1 MSTVLSARSRA
12 VRRGVGAAVSAAVVL
27 PLSWAGAAGA
37 QAAEADEPPPVE
49 AAFEAAAEE
58 FDLLVFSKTAGF
70 RHGSIPA
77 GIAAIQQLGTD
88 NGFSVTATED
98 AGAFTSE
105 NLEQYEAVLF
115 LSTTG
120 DVLDAD
126 QQAAFE
132 AYIQGGGG
140 YAGVHAASD
149 TEYDWPWYGELVGAY
164 FNSHP
169 QNQDATIKVEDHVHE
184 STAHLPARWERFD
197 EWYNF
202 RENPRDEVHVLASLD
217 ESSYSP
223 GSGAMGAEHPIAW
236 CQAYDGGRSWYTG
249 GGHTDASYAEPEFLQ
264 HLLGGIQ
271 TAAGVVDSDCAATQS
286 ASFEAVPLD
295 DDTSNP
301 MMLEVAPDGTVFYVE
316 RDGRVRVIDPDTNVT
331 TTAATL
337 DVTQSNEDGLTGIV
351 LDPDFAANGWVYLF
365 WSPTDVGDDG
375 PHNRVSRFTYADGS
389 IDLST
394 EQKVLV
400 IPTQRQTC
408 CHAGGDMVFDAE
420 GHLYIATGD
429 NTNPFESAGYTPIDE
444 RSGRQN
450 YDSQRTSANSNDLRG
465 KVLRI
470 TPQEDGS
477 YTVPDGNMFAPG
489 TADTLPEIYAMGFRN
504 PFRIGLDPASGNVH
518 VADYGPDA
526 GSASATRGPAGTVE
540 WNVVSEPGFYGW
552 PYCTGSNN
560 AYVDYDFATGQSGEA
575 FDCAGGVVNDS
586 PHNTGIEQL
595 PGAIEAE
602 VWYGYSTN
610 PLFPEIGG
618 GGAPMGGPV
627 YEYDAELDSDVKWP
641 EYWDGKALFGE
652 WNQGRMY
659 SFQLAG
665 EDRDD
670 LVDIN
675 RVLPEIFD
683 PSAGFDRPMD
693 FEFGPDGAL
702 YMVDWGSG
710 FGGNN
715 DSSGIFKVNYVQ
727 GDPAPI
733 ARASADVTS
742 GASPLTVQFSS
753 EGSRHPDGDPITLQ
767 WTFGDG
773 SEPSTEAN
781 PTHTY
786 TEEGSYTAQL
796 TVTDDNGQTGV
807 ANVTIVVGNEAPT
820 VSITFPENGG
830 FFEWGDQVA
839 YEIAVDDPD
848 GEVDCADVRL
858 FTSLGHDSHA
868 HPFDELTGCEGVI
881 QTARDEGHGIESN
894 IFWVIEATYS
904 DDGGSAGVPLTGND
918 LQVLQPKLV
927 QAEFFTST
935 GRLDGSTSPG
945 DAGVQR
951 EDTGDTAGGG
961 QNIGYIEP
969 DDWWAYD
976 PISMG
981 NVEGLSLRVASPDGG
996 EVSLRWDAPDGPE
1009 IGRLSIPSTGDW
1021 QAYED
1026 VAATLTDV
1034 PTGSGTLYFV
1044 LESGGINVNWF
1055 EIDGRGVTANERPEL
1070 DLEVSPLEGVA
1081 PLTVTATA
1089 TATDPDGDDGALVH
1103 AWDLGLGDGFTD
1115 GDPTLEHTY
1124 TEPGTYRLQARVTD
1138 GGGAYVQEYVTITVT
1153 QEATEPVLCFQGRS
1167 DDFLGEELDTDR
1179 WTVLDRNQD
1188 LQVADGTLTIP
1199 ATVTDFYGTN
1209 NVTVPNVVLQDL
1221 PDGPFTATA
1230 KVTIP
1235 AHAQYQQAGLVI
1247 YDDADNYAKMVLQG
1261 RSAPADPA
1269 TRIFQFIREEGG
1281 APNEVGESNTAALG
1295 AAYPD
1300 TVYVRFTS
1308 TDGSDLRAS
1317 YSADGVEFTQMPQT
1331 KSLDGLADPQI
1342 GLVSLAG
1349 TGSAAPVVDAEFD
1362 WFHLTPDDSV
1372 STVPDDEFDGSELDT
1387 CRWDRIV
1394 REDESGYRVADG
1406 SLEID
1411 TTATDIY
1418 TGNNTAVPNIVLQ
1431 DQPEGDWTV
1440 ETKVDASEFTEQ
1452 YQQGGLILYGD
1463 DDNYVKLDYVADN
1476 TAGSALSARL
1486 ELRSEVDATVVDPQ
1500 PNVSDLTDGVWHL
1513 RLTKEGTTF
1522 TGSYSTDGETWQT
1535 IAEPVEHA
1543 GLADAGIGLY
1553 ALGASQ
1559 TTSATA
1565 SFDYFRVVGDDVEP
1579 LAVVGS
1585 LDPAEPDRADGTY
1598 TGPVT
1603 VTVETTGG
1611 PDGATVYREV
1621 NVDGAGWAEYTAP
1634 VEVSEPGDHTVEVRA
1649 SAGGE
1654 DVAGETLTF
1663 TIAAPDATP
1672 VTPAVEVVQ
1681 ASCTWGADGSH
1692 EITGGAVVT
1701 TEVEGVRY
1709 VVRPVTEDGAGPV
1722 VDDLADLDPGTY
1734 RVAARPADGFVIE
1747 PGDGWRVNANG
1758 FGVLRFTIDEPE
1770 CPDPVPATPAVSL
1783 TQPGCEVDADGENV
1797 RTGGS
1802 LTGVEV
1808 DGVKGYVVHN
1818 WVDGDLNDG
1827 KPSDLGDLAPGQY
1840 HVIATPEPGY
1850 VLDVEGD
1857 WELSPSGKATL
1868 VVTME
1873 SYGCDR
1879 VPAVELVQAT
1889 CTDGTTVPASLT
1901 PLDVVGVKG
1910 YVVHN
1915 WVDGKAKGKPKDLS
1929 ALDAGSYRVIASPE
1943 ARTDLEVEGDW
1954 ELSPSGKAK
1963 VILTVG
1969 EVDCL

>member
-1 MSTVLSARSRA
+1 M
-12 VRRGVGAAVSAAVVL
+12 RRGVGAAVAAAVVL
-27 PLSWAGAAGA
+27 PLSWAGMAGA
-37 QAAEADEPPPVE
+37 QAAEADEPPPV
-49 AAFEAAAEE
+49 EAAAEE

-77 GIAAIQQLGTD
+77 GIAAIQRLGDD

-98 AGAFTSE
+98 AEAFTAE

-132 AYIQGGGG
+132 AYIQDGGG

-169 QNQDATIKVEDHVHE
+169 QNQDATVKVEDHVHE
-184 STAHLPARWERFD
+184 STAHLPARWDRYD

-202 RENPRDEVHVLASLD
+202 RTDPRDSVHVLASLD
-217 ESSYSP
+217 ESSYSA

-249 GGHTDASYAEPEFLQ
+249 GGHTDESYAEPEFLQ

-271 TAAGVVDSDCAATQS
+271 TAAGVVGSDCAATQS
-286 ASFEAVPLD
+286 ASYEAVPLD

-301 MMLEVAPDGTVFYVE
+301 MMLEVAPDGTVLYVE
-316 RDGRVRVIDPDTNVT
+316 RDGRVRVIDPETSTT

-337 DVTQSNEDGLTGIV
+337 DVTQANEDGLTGIV
-351 LDPDFAANGWVYLF
+351 LDPDFASNGWVYLY
-365 WSPTDVGDDG
+365 WSPTDVGEDG
-375 PHNRVSRFTYADGS
+375 PHNRISRFTYADGS

-394 EQKVLV
+394 EEKVLV
-400 IPTQRQTC
+400 VPTQRQTC
-408 CHAGGDMVFDAE
+408 CHAGGDMVFDDE
-420 GHLYIATGD
+420 GNLYLATGD
-429 NTNPFESAGYTPIDE
+429 NTNPFESAGFSPLDE
-444 RSGRQN
+444 RDGRQN
-450 YDSQRTSANSNDLRG
+450 YDAQRTSANSNDLRG

-470 TPQEDGS
+470 TPQDDGS
-477 YTVPDGNMFAPG
+477 YTVPDGNMFESG

-504 PFRIGLDPASGNVH
+504 PFRIGLDPVSGNVH

-526 GSASATRGPAGTVE
+526 GSASATRGPAGAVE

-560 AYVDYDFATGQSGEA
+560 AYIDYDFATGQSGEA

-602 VWYGYSTN
+602 IWYGYQTN
-610 PLFPEIGG
+610 PDFPEIGG

-627 YEYDAELDSDVKWP
+627 YEFDPELDSDVKWP
-641 EYWDGKALFGE
+641 EYWDGKAFLGE
-652 WNQGRMY
+652 WNQGTMF
-659 SFQLAG
+659 SLQLDG

-675 RVLPEIFD
+675 RVLPGIFD
-683 PSAGFDRPMD
+683 PGAGFDRPMD
-693 FEFGPDGAL
+693 FEFGPDGAM

-742 GASPLTVQFSS
+742 GPAPLTVQFSS
-753 EGSRHPDGDPITLQ
+753 EGTRHPNDEPISLQ

-773 SEPSTEAN
+773 SDPSTEAN
-781 PTHTY
+781 PSHTY

-796 TVTDDNGQTGV
+796 TVTDDSGQTGV

-848 GEVDCADVRL
+848 GEVDCADVQL

-894 IFWVIEATYS
+894 IFWVIEAMYT
-904 DDGGSAGVPLTGND
+904 DDGGAAGVPLTGND

-935 GRLDGSTSPG
+935 GRLDGSTSSG
-945 DAGVQR
+945 DAGVVT
-951 EDTGDTAGGG
+951 EETGDSAGGG
-961 QNIGYIEP
+961 QNIGFVEP
-969 DDWWAYD
+969 DDWWAHD
-976 PISMG
+976 PISLG
-981 NVEGLSLRVASPDGG
+981 NVDGLSLRVASPDGG
-996 EVSLRWDAPDGPE
+996 EVSVRWGAPDGPE
-1009 IGRLSIPSTGDW
+1009 IGHFSVPSTGDW
-1021 QAYED
+1021 QVYED
-1026 VAATLTDV
+1026 VTTSLTDA
-1034 PTGSGTLYFV
+1034 PSGSDALYFV

-1055 EIDGRGVTANERPEL
+1055 EIDGRGVTANERPDL
-1070 DLEVSPLEGVA
+1070 DLEVGPLEGLA
-1081 PLTVTATA
+1081 PLTVTGSATA
-1089 TATDPDGDDGALVH
+1089 SDPDGEDDELVY
-1103 AWDLGLGDGFTD
+1103 AWDVGLGDGFVD
-1115 GDPTLEHTY
+1115 GEPAFEHTY
-1124 TEPGTYRLQARVTD
+1124 TEPGTYRLQVKVTD
-1138 GGGAYVQEYVTITVT
+1138 GGGAYVQEYVTVTVT
-1153 QEATEPVLCFQGRS
+1153 AEAVEPALCFQGRS
-1167 DDFLGEELDTDR
+1167 DDFLGDEIDAER
-1179 WTVLDRNQD
+1179 WNVVNQD
-1188 LQVADGTLTIP
+1188 QGLVVADGVARIP
-1199 ATVTDFYGTN
+1199 ATVADIYGADN
-1209 NVTVPNVVLQDL
+1209 STVPNLVLQEL

-1235 AHAQYQQAGLVI
+1235 ANAQYQQAGLLI
-1247 YDDADNYAKMVLQG
+1247 YGGDDDYAKMVIQG
-1261 RSAPADPA
+1261 RSAPADPS
-1269 TRIFQFIREEGG
+1269 TRVFQFIREEAGQ
-1281 APNEVGESNTAALG
+1281 PNEVGDSNTAALG
-1295 AAYPD
+1295 ADYPS

-1317 YSADGVEFTQMPQT
+1317 YSANGTDFTDMPET
-1331 KSLDGLADPQI
+1331 KSLDGLVDPQI

-1349 TGSAAPVVDAEFD
+1349 ASSTAPVVDAEFD

-1372 STVPDDEFDGSELDT
+1372 STTPDDEFDGEELDT
-1387 CRWDRIV
+1387 CRWQIV

-1406 SLEID
+1406 SLQID

-1418 TGNNTAVPNIVLQ
+1418 TGTNTDVPNIVLQ

-1440 ETKVDASEFTEQ
+1440 ETRVDASQLVEQ

-1463 DDNYVKLDYVADN
+1463 DDNYVKLDYVTDN
-1476 TAGSALSARL
+1476 AAGDPVSARL
-1486 ELRSEVDATVVDPQ
+1486 ELRSEVDATVVNPQ
-1500 PNVSDLTDGVWHL
+1500 PNVSGLTEDVWSL

-1522 TGSYSTDGETWQT
+1522 TGSYSTDGETWEQFGD
-1535 IAEPVEHA
+1535 PVEHE
-1543 GLADAGIGLY
+1543 GLAQAKVGLF
-1553 ALGASQ
+1553 ALGGSQ
-1559 TTSATA
+1559 TTSATVL
-1565 SFDYFRVVGDDVEP
+1565 FDHFRVVGDDTEP

-1585 LDPAEPDRADGTY
+1585 LDPAEPDREDGTY

-1603 VTVETTGG
+1603 VTVEATGG

-1634 VEVSEPGDHTVEVRA
+1634 VEVTGAGDHTVEVRA

-1654 DVAGETLTF
+1654 DVVGETLTF

-1672 VTPAVEVVQ
+1672 VTPSVEVVQ
-1681 ASCTWGADGSH
+1681 ATCAWADDGTH
-1692 EITGGAVVT
+1692 EVTGGAIVT
-1701 TEVEGVRY
+1701 AEVEGVRY
-1709 VVRPVTEDGAGPV
+1709 VVRPLTEDGAGPV
-1722 VDDLADLDPGTY
+1722 VDDLDDLAAGTY
-1734 RVAARPADGFVIE
+1734 RVAARPGDGYVVE

-1758 FGVLRFTIDEPE
+1758 FGILRVTIDEPE
-1770 CPDPVPATPAVSL
+1770 CPEPTPVTPTVAV
-1783 TQPGCEVDADGENV
+1783 TQAGCEVDGDGENV
-1797 RTGGS
+1797 RIGGS
-1802 LTGVEV
+1802 LTGVAVE
-1808 DGVKGYVVHN
+1808 GVKGYVVHN

-1827 KPSDLGDLAPGQY
+1827 KPSDLGNLAPGQY
-1840 HVIATPEPGY
+1840 HVIATPAAGH
-1850 VLDVEGD
+1850 VLEIDGD
-1857 WELSPSGKATL
+1857 WKLSPSGKATL
-1868 VVTME
+1868 VVTIE
-1873 SYGCDR
+1873 GYGCDR
-1879 VPAVELVQAT
+1879 VPAVELTQAS
-1889 CTDGTTVPASLT
+1889 CTDGTLVPGSMN
-1901 PLDVVGVKG
+1901 PLDVAGVKS

-1915 WVDGKAKGKPKDLS
+1915 WVDGHAQGKPKKLS
-1929 ALDAGSYRVIASPE
+1929 ALAAGSYRVIASPDP
-1943 ARTDLEVEGDW
+1943 RTELEVEGDW

-1963 VILTVG
+1963 VILTVE
-1969 EVDCL
+1969 EVDCH